1 MGPVFVC
8 DHPREISP
16 LARPHR
22 DDPTLV
28 ERFEVVVAGRE
39 LANAYSELTDPI
51 DQRER
56 FEDEARAKA
65 AGDPEAGDVDEDYL
79 RAMELG
85 MPPTGGLGVGI
96 DRLVMLLA
104 GATDDPRRPAL
115 PDAAARGRGRGL
127 AVPLRLLPLAPP
139 RRARARRRPS
149 PRRCGRP
156 NRSTGCGCRARPGG
170 PPPGAASSPRWWRSP
185 GIISLL
191 ASLPR
196 AAFAPRAPTPSSA
209 PRGGRTGRSRR

>member
-85 MPPTGGLGVGI
+85 MPPTGGLGVGV

-104 GATDDPRRPAL
+104 GATTIRDVLLFPTLRPEAGDVAS
-115 PDAAARGRGRGL
+115 PSRSPPAARWR
-127 AVPLRLLPLAPP
+127 PP
-139 RRARARRRPS
+139 RRGRARRRPS

-156 NRSTGCGCRARPGG
+156 
-170 PPPGAASSPRWWRSP
+170 
-185 GIISLL
+185 
-191 ASLPR
+191 
-196 AAFAPRAPTPSSA
+196 
-209 PRGGRTGRSRR
+209 SRDG